1 MQKNAEPKRPTF
13 WSTLGEL
20 LANPATSDWLKNAI
34 TSARKRDV
42 VDALNDAE
50 ILVEVLTV
58 DYDNITRRTNALAAA
73 RADYYLGKKR

>member
-1 MQKNAEPKRPTF
+1 MQKNAELKRPTF
-13 WSTLGEL
+13 WYDTLGEL
-20 LANPATSDWLKNAI
+20 LANPATSNWLKNAI

-58 DYDNITRRTNALAAA
+58 DLDNAF
-73 RADYYLGKKR
+73 